1 MQGLIA
7 ALFRF
12 RNCRWSHLVQLSTRS
27 GQLPCRVE
35 EPGSRAVKAPGSIDE
50 HSALLRG
57 YL

>member
-27 GQLPCRVE
+27 RQLPCREE
-35 EPGSRAVKAPGSIDE
+35 EPVPRAVEAPGSTHS